1 MNQILVTEKLYIT
14 PELKRKKKIYKVNFI
29 ISISL
34 IMVLFSF
41 YAYAEYDRNKNE
53 DISQEILEGMN
64 VENDNTTINKDDDV
78 WIIALNGG
86 QERMENNINTPETTN
101 EGDINHNTSNN
112 EAIESNNSINN
123 SSSNSGSGSS
133 ASSGSSSS
141 TNSARHLT
149 GTYTAPNGQKYVTV
163 GAINIP
169 SIDVNYPILSE
180 TSDKLL
186 KVSVCKF
193 WGCNPNEVGNLCIA
207 GHNYRNS
214 KFFSKVLRL
223 TVGDIIEITD
233 LGDRTLKYSVYD
245 KFTVDPTDVSCTSQL
260 TNGKKVVT
268 LITCTNDS
276 KQRVVVKARAI

>member
-14 PELKRKKKIYKVNFI
+14 PELKRKKKFYKFNFI

-34 IMVLFSF
+34 IVILFSF
-41 YAYAEYDRNKNE
+41 YAYAEYDRNKKE
-53 DISQEILEGMN
+53 DISQEILEGMSI
-64 VENDNTTINKDDDV
+64 ENDYTTINKDDDV
-78 WIIALNGG
+78 WIIALNGE
-86 QERMENNINTPETTN
+86 QERVEDNTNITATPNDNNIN
-101 EGDINHNTSNN
+101 SNN
-112 EAIESNNSINN
+112 GTDENNNSINSSGSN
-123 SSSNSGSGSS
+123 SDISSSSSNSSNNSS
-133 ASSGSSSS
+133 K
-141 TNSARHLT
+141 HLT

-214 KFFSKVLRL
+214 KFFSKVLKL

-233 LGDRTLKYSVYD
+233 LSDRTLKYSVYD

>member
-1 MNQILVTEKLYIT
+1 MST
-14 PELKRKKKIYKVNFI
+14 
-29 ISISL
+29 
-34 IMVLFSF
+34 
-41 YAYAEYDRNKNE
+41 
-53 DISQEILEGMN
+53 
-64 VENDNTTINKDDDV
+64 
-78 WIIALNGG
+78 
-86 QERMENNINTPETTN
+86 
-101 EGDINHNTSNN
+101 
-112 EAIESNNSINN
+112 
-123 SSSNSGSGSS
+123 
-133 ASSGSSSS
+133 SSGGGSTALSMDKDAFGERVQALLELRDEINENGECEVKVKESTSPSIDEYKKQYGGTGDLRGNGYFISMDDLIEGEYLSEFKSSRK
-141 TNSARHLT
+141 NHVC
-149 GTYTAPNGQKYVTV
+149 YKYE
-163 GAINIP
+163 GNIP

-214 KFFSKVLRL
+214 KFFSKVLKL

-260 TNGKKVVT
+260 TNGKKIVT

-276 KQRVVVKARAI
+276 KQRVVVKAKEI